1 MLAGAGNAGQPEAV
15 SYLKALET
23 AELYGISNVQLQV
36 DSSVLKEAIISDA
49 HDRAP
54 CGMIFRDI

>member
-1 MLAGAGNAGQPEAV
+1 MLV
-15 SYLKALET
+15 SRKQLITCLKALET
-23 AELYGISNVQLQV
+23 AELYGISNVQLEV
-36 DSSVLKEAIISDA
+36 DSSVLKEAIISYA